1 MATLHLS
8 LNARLD
14 GCQPAEKNKSLIRGS
29 SNPIFQ
35 KQSCLLMHKDASPRH
50 AWQVVAHA
58 MAGIAPETKKTQG
71 AGEPLSRVARK
82 QLKWEKMM
90 KAIEDSGSAVDVL
103 SNRKEDE
110 KISKSDVLGTLI
122 RLRQLNKWTMVLE
135 VLIWLK
141 EQDWWNFGIQ
151 DFNLIIAAY
160 GKLGQPGNA
169 ESSFTEM
176 REAGLEP
183 NVACFTSLLE
193 AHARADNFERAES
206 IYREMVETGPA
217 PTEVTYQV
225 YINALCKAERFDD
238 AERIFNSMGVKDE
251 AKPDARLYNLMI
263 HTYGK
268 ARKFSEQQSLF
279 RRMKGSGVPMTAVT
293 FNSLMAFQKT
303 VEDAEACLRHMQAAK
318 IKPDVITYTGL
329 INAYSKARRVEEA
342 QAVFREMVAS
352 GIKPSRTAYNTLLD
366 AYARCKEVEGAESL
380 FKKMGQDRCRPD
392 VHSYTTLLAAYANSG
407 NMKKAEQLLKRMKQ
421 AGLEPNV
428 VTYGTL
434 MLGYTSVHDTTA
446 LLRTF
451 EELKKAGIKP
461 NATIFTLLI
470 RTSGQ
475 QEKFSDALSWFKM
488 MVESGCAADQRSR
501 AALMDAC
508 QTSEQKEEVLDYFG
522 TLN

>member
-122 RLRQLNKWTMVLE
+122 RLRQLNKWAMVLE

-488 MVESGCAADQRSR
+488 MVESGCSADQRSR